1 MSKMKTLGIE
11 PVMSLQEVADVMGI
25 TRQRVYTIEKAALE
39 KLSKMKQAQD
49 MKKMYLDND
58 YDK

>member
-1 MSKMKTLGIE
+1 MKTLGIE

-25 TRQRVYTIEKAALE
+25 TRQRVYAIEKAALE

>member
-25 TRQRVYTIEKAALE
+25 TRQRVYAIEKAALE

>member
-25 TRQRVYTIEKAALE
+25 TRQRVYAIEKAALK